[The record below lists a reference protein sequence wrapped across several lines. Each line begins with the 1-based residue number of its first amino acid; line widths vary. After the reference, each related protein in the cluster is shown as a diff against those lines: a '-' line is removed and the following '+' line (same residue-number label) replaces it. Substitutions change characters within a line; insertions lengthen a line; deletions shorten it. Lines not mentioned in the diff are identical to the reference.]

1 MNGEQSAGADAGN
14 RAAHPRVS
22 HLIGSDRGWDCQ
34 ATGMKYTADL
44 NRPLTLIESEIR
56 RYCKGPRTAEQIS
69 EKLRRLFRR
78 RGIKGAIR
86 SLVSLGLLRRIGG
99 AHTTQYQWS
108 GAVRGRGLLS
118 AEQQKQKQKQEELS
132 GAIQQDQRRGRSRRA
147 GEKRPPE
154 GTHRIQ
160 PYP

>member
-1 MNGEQSAGADAGN
+1 
-14 RAAHPRVS
+14 
-22 HLIGSDRGWDCQ
+22 
-34 ATGMKYTADL
+34 MKYKADL

-56 RYCKGPRTAEQIS
+56 RYCRSPRSEEQIS
-69 EKLRRLFRR
+69 EKLRRLCRPR
-78 RGIKGAIR
+78 DIKRAIR

-99 AHTTQYQWS
+99 AHTAQYQWC

-132 GAIQQDQRRGRSRRA
+132 GAIQQDQRRGRSRRG
-147 GEKRPPE
+147 GERKPPE
-154 GTHRIQ
+154 GTHSIQ